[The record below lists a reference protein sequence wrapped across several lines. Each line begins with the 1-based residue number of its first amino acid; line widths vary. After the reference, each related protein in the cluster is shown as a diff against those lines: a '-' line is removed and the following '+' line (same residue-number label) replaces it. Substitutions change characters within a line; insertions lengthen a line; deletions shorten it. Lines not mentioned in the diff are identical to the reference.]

1 MTRYLAVVVLAA
13 LVGASP
19 SGAPAPTERTVF
31 VTVTDAKRTP
41 ILDLTAADFAVR
53 EDGKVRE
60 VIKAELATTPLRI
73 AVIVDDNGT
82 GIFRASA
89 AGFMQRL
96 LTKAQFAISSVTGQ
110 VMKLTDYTADG
121 RVLAE
126 ALGKVGARA
135 ATNDGGQ
142 LLSGIFEVAKDL
154 EQKRA
159 ARSAILAMT
168 VGGEEHSPMQ
178 PSHVLDQLRKS
189 GAALYVVSVA
199 ESTLRSTA
207 AVNKPAD
214 LLGENLAK
222 NEVIGDGPKQSGGR
236 HDEIVAAPGVVQAIQ
251 LLAEELANQYAV
263 TYVLPDGVKPSDKL
277 NVSTKRRGAVLRA
290 PTRYRTSE

>member
-1 MTRYLAVVVLAA
+1 
-13 LVGASP
+13 
-19 SGAPAPTERTVF
+19 
-31 VTVTDAKRTP
+31 
-41 ILDLTAADFAVR
+41 
-53 EDGKVRE
+53 
-60 VIKAELATTPLRI
+60 
-73 AVIVDDNGT
+73 
-82 GIFRASA
+82 
-89 AGFMQRL
+89 
-96 LTKAQFAISSVTGQ
+96 
-110 VMKLTDYTADG
+110 
-121 RVLAE
+121 
-126 ALGKVGARA
+126 
-135 ATNDGGQ
+135 
-142 LLSGIFEVAKDL
+142 
-154 EQKRA
+154 
-159 ARSAILAMT
+159 MT

-189 GAALYVVSVA
+189 GASLYVVSVA

-277 NVSTKRRGAVLRA
+277 NVTTKRRGAVLRA
-290 PTRYRTSE
+290 PVRYRTSE

>member
-1 MTRYLAVVVLAA
+1 MSRVVIVGGLSMLLAVAA
-13 LVGASP
+13 PESRPVP
-19 SGAPAPTERTVF
+19 IERTVF
-31 VTVTDAKRTP
+31 VTVTDAKRGP

-60 VIKAELATTPLRI
+60 VIKAELATMPLRI
-73 AVIVDDNGT
+73 AVLVDDNGT
-82 GIFRASA
+82 GLFRASA
-89 AGFMQRL
+89 ASFMQRL
-96 LTKAQFAISSVTGQ
+96 LTKAQFAVSSVTGQ
-110 VMKLTDYTADG
+110 VMKLTDYTSDAN
-121 RVLAE
+121 VLGE

-142 LLSGIFEVAKDL
+142 LLSGIFEAAKDL

-159 ARSAILAMT
+159 PRSAILALT

-178 PSHVLDQLRKS
+178 PHHVLDQLRKS

-199 ESTLRSTA
+199 GGSLRSTA

-236 HDEIVAAPGVVQAIQ
+236 HDEIVAAPGIVQAIQ
-251 LLAEELANQYAV
+251 LLAEELANQYVV
-263 TYVLPDGVKPSDKL
+263 TYVLPDGVKPNEKL
-277 NVSTKRRGAVLRA
+277 NVTTKRKGAVVRA
-290 PTRYRTSE
+290 PTRIPDR